1 MAWGIVMAVVTL
13 GGMLGLMIFEVSRQ
27 KLPASDDG
35 PEAVASEAVERQRA
49 A

>member
-1 MAWGIVMAVVTL
+1 MAWGIMMTVVTL
-13 GGMLGLMIFEVSRQ
+13 GGMLGLMIFEVSQ
-27 KLPASDDG
+27 QQLPASNDG